1 MSKGSQFEIPV
12 LFLTFNRLNTA
23 KKVFAEIK
31 KSNVSKL
38 YISSDGPRENK
49 PEENEI
55 IEEIRSYIL
64 GNIDWECEIFTRFN
78 NTNLGC
84 KTAVSNAINWFFDN
98 EEMGIVLE
106 DDCLPSQSFFPYCEQ
121 LLRHYKDDERVFLI
135 SGYNKQQKWKHDQQD
150 YFFSNLGGIWGW
162 ASWRRAWKFYDVDA
176 NDLDEFIYQDGFT
189 NSLGIE
195 LGKLKQDMIYTG
207 LRQNLLDSWALQWGY
222 ARHKNNGL
230 TCIPS
235 ISQIQNIGFGEDAT
249 HTIGED
255 EAYVLH
261 FEIEMPMKENTF
273 VVPDLEYDSMVFERP
288 SYVKRLFKKIS
299 KFFSNLN

>member
-12 LFLTFNRLNTA
+12 LFLTFNRLDAA

-64 GNIDWECEIFTRFN
+64 GNIDWECEIFTMFN

-84 KTAVSNAINWFFDN
+84 KTAVSNAINWFFEN

-106 DDCLPSQSFFPYCEQ
+106 DDCLPSQSFFWFCQEMLNLYM
-121 LLRHYKDDERVFLI
+121 YDDRIFLI
-135 SGYNKQQKWKHDQQD
+135 CGYNHQQTWKPKQND
-150 YFFSNLGGIWGW
+150 YFFSLLGGIWGW
-162 ASWRRAWKFYDVDA
+162 ASWRRAWKHYDLEMSDI
-176 NDLDEFIYQDGFT
+176 NTFIESGGFEKVLGD
-189 NSLGIE
+189 SLGKI
-195 LGKLKQDMIYTG
+195 KKKMIYEG
-207 LRQNLLDSWALQWGY
+207 IIINDVDSWALQWGY
-222 ARHKNNGL
+222 ARHKNNAL

-235 ISQIQNIGFGEDAT
+235 RSLIENIGFGEDAT
-249 HTIGED
+249 HTNEVNIRQVKRQELD
-255 EAYVLH
+255 YDIRINQLVESDV
-261 FEIEMPMKENTF
+261 
-273 VVPDLEYDSMVFERP
+273 EYDNLMFLKES
-288 SYVKRLFKKIS
+288 LFSKILRKIKTAS
-299 KFFSNLN
+299 FWK